1 MIDSIRRL
9 LTVAGAAQV
18 RVPSKIDSA
27 TPVSRFTVDREDPR
41 HQKAAR
47 SVARSESARAAVY
60 HRPMLEELDALTA
73 KLTELSGHVRLLRE
87 ENQQLRAQLASA
99 HVQLDELRARVE
111 VATQRLDALIEK
123 LPADSA
129 APGSLR

>member
-1 MIDSIRRL
+1 M
-9 LTVAGAAQV
+9 
-18 RVPSKIDSA
+18 
-27 TPVSRFTVDREDPR
+27 
-41 HQKAAR
+41 
-47 SVARSESARAAVY
+47 Y
-60 HRPMLEELDALTA
+60 HLPMLEELDALTA